1 MDALQGLVMG
11 SSWAGLPP
19 AGKLFLV
26 IGAAMGARVA
36 LSTLRWVYA
45 FFLRPA
51 INVKKLGAWGVVTVL
66 SAPAPAPAPHR
77 SKKKHLLRAQ
87 TQRHRSRYFRR
98 GCLAALCGGEGN
110 KCWERSKLVV
120 CSVVQAMVGPDSAGP

>member
-19 AGKLFLV
+19 AGKIFLV
-26 IGAAMGARVA
+26 IGAGMGARVA
-36 LSTLRWVYA
+36 LSALRWLYA

-66 SAPAPAPAPHR
+66 SAPAPAPSPHR
-77 SKKKHLLRAQ
+77 SKENIFSRPKFSDTARGTSIAAASQLRE
-87 TQRHRSRYFRR
+87 
-98 GCLAALCGGEGN
+98 AAL
-110 KCWERSKLVV
+110 RVFL
-120 CSVVQAMVGPDSAGP
+120 